1 MKFNLMEGG
10 RELALSCFSGGFQ
23 QQLAARGTREVR
35 SNPSVDADSVKTMVA
50 PRQHSNLISHQKLRE
65 ADGAIGGGGGVV
77 GGGVGDFGNGSEKLG
92 RRQREVIMNGGAVGG
107 EPGAGVEG
115 DEAEEEAEDDEQ
127 PDEEDEFRVEID
139 GVVVRRRWG

>member
-1 MKFNLMEGG
+1 MEGG
-10 RELALSCFSGGFQ
+10 RELALSCFSGGLQ

-35 SNPSVDADSVKTMVA
+35 SNPSVDADSVETMVA
-50 PRQHSNLISHQKLRE
+50 PGQHSNLISHHKLRE
-65 ADGAIGGGGGVV
+65 ADGAIGGVV

-92 RRQREVIMNGGAVGG
+92 GRQGEVIMNGGAVGG
-107 EPGAGVEG
+107 EPGTGVEG

-139 GVVVRRRWG
+139 GVVVRRGWG